1 MKKYMNPE
9 MKISKF
15 SSEFVGTTENPD
27 PLAPVTESSFTT
39 GATEAYTIITGGG
52 STTNAMQKSVNFQDA
67 LGYK

>member
-15 SSEFVGTTENPD
+15 SSEFVGTTENLD
-27 PLAPVTESSFTT
+27 PLATPVTESSFTT
-39 GATEAYTIITGGG
+39 GAQDAITNITPGT
-52 STTNAMQKSVNFQDA
+52 SAMQKSVKFQDA